1 MEGLTMTTTHNHISL
16 EAQMPDSIELSAAD
30 KAAYCAHAYLAVCK
44 ARDCILYVDRVLD
57 LELNLEHNRIY
68 VDMINLRHR
77 MFEIMKDLKNLQNE
91 FSKEEL
97 EG

>member
-1 MEGLTMTTTHNHISL
+1 MSTT
-16 EAQMPDSIELSAAD
+16 DSIELSAAD
-30 KAAYCAHAYLAVCK
+30 KAEYCKDAYLVVRK
-44 ARDCILYVDRVLD
+44 ARNYIRDVERILD
-57 LELNLEHNRIY
+57 LEINLEHNRIC

-77 MFEIMKDLKNLQNE
+77 MFEIMKDLKSLQDE